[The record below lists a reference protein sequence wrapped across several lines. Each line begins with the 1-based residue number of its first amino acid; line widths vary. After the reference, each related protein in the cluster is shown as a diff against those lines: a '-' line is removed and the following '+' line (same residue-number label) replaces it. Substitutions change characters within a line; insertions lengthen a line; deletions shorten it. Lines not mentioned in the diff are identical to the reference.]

1 MTEEELDA
9 RIRRIVQDEV
19 EKALQ
24 RVFFA
29 AQREANSAERGED
42 IAAAN
47 VVQEVVIRSFDDF
60 GRRFWGRVGKN
71 IDWNEGN

>member
-29 AQREANSAERGED
+29 AQREANSAERDED